1 MFAALILT
9 MIADVT
15 QYSQRLMLIN
25 SCDAFHADPSI
36 EQDFSISWVS

>member
-1 MFAALILT
+1 MFASLILT

-15 QYSQRLMLIN
+15 QYSQRSMLTN
-25 SCDAFHADPSI
+25 PYDAFHADPSI